1 MTTHDVM
8 RQIQETELLIA
19 VGQPRGSFLT
29 PRRREVDSNR
39 WSHPHARQNAE
50 LALMSTLSRCFHDLN

>member
-8 RQIQETELLIA
+8 RQIQETELLTA

-29 PRRREVDSNR
+29 PRRRKTDSNSR
-39 WSHPHARQNAE
+39 SH
-50 LALMSTLSRCFHDLN
+50 LNEKPFRER